1 MNTGLL
7 IEALVRQ
14 TMVLIAT
21 LAATTGERSPLSR
34 VADQVFANL
43 VAELKAQGVGNKL
56 IADMFGMALRT
67 YHYRMAR
74 VAESA
79 TDRGRSV
86 WEAVLGHIQQHGV
99 LLRTDVLRRFQ
110 RDDPEVVRSVL
121 RDLVDARLVYRT
133 GRGEQTVY
141 RAATDLPEP
150 SDRQGAVKHLLL
162 VAIHRA
168 GPIARSELAR
178 LLPLSDHA
186 LDGLLAELVAEGR
199 ARARD
204 DGGVTT
210 YECDSVLVHY
220 GDAAGWQAA
229 LFDHYQAMVV
239 AICTKMRR
247 GDAKAGASDEVGGS
261 TYHFDIWPG
270 HPLEHEVRGLLG
282 ELRTRALA
290 LCERVQ
296 AVNAQSPL
304 LGERQ
309 MRAVAYVGQCVLDQ
323 EENSR
328 GENDDD

>member
-121 RDLVDARLVYRT
+121 RDLVEHPTGVAAGEHTARPT
-133 GRGEQTVY
+133 GRE
-141 RAATDLPEP
+141 
-150 SDRQGAVKHLLL
+150 
-162 VAIHRA
+162 
-168 GPIARSELAR
+168 
-178 LLPLSDHA
+178 
-186 LDGLLAELVAEGR
+186 
-199 ARARD
+199 
-204 DGGVTT
+204 
-210 YECDSVLVHY
+210 
-220 GDAAGWQAA
+220 
-229 LFDHYQAMVV
+229 
-239 AICTKMRR
+239 RR
-247 GDAKAGASDEVGGS
+247 E
-261 TYHFDIWPG
+261 
-270 HPLEHEVRGLLG
+270 
-282 ELRTRALA
+282 
-290 LCERVQ
+290 
-296 AVNAQSPL
+296 
-304 LGERQ
+304 
-309 MRAVAYVGQCVLDQ
+309 
-323 EENSR
+323 
-328 GENDDD
+328 